1 MVRAVQDSISCL
13 GCLSTVRD
21 QASSSPTMM
30 LIVNIDSG
38 GLSWLFVG
46 LIMNLEGGAIA
57 AVSALLKSPVQLF
70 QKAPFC
76 EPPATM

>member
-1 MVRAVQDSISCL
+1 MVRAVQDSTSCL
-13 GCLSTVRD
+13 GCLSTVGA

-30 LIVNIDSG
+30 LIVNIDGG

-46 LIMNLEGGAIA
+46 LIMNLEGAAIA
-57 AVSALLKSPVQLF
+57 AVSALLKSPVQPFLE
-70 QKAPFC
+70 APFC